1 LARIKIINDPV
12 YGFISIPYG
21 IILDLIDHPYFQRL
35 RRISQLGLSSYI
47 YPGATHTRFHHA
59 LGAYHLMTK
68 ALSTL
73 DAKGVLLSQEEKE
86 AASIAILLHDLGH
99 GPFSH
104 VLESALIPVEHEELT
119 LLLMEELNNEFA
131 GKLSLAITI
140 FKNEYHKKYLYQL
153 VSSQLDMDR
162 LDYLTRDSFYTGV
175 SEGIIGYDRII
186 QMMNVYDNQLVIEE
200 KALFSIEK
208 FLTARKIMYWQVYMH
223 KASLSSEIMLTAL
236 LKAIKSNFSEIPISS
251 GINYFLRNQNNINN
265 KKITYEILS
274 HFVKLDDTDV
284 WTLVKS
290 VITSPNNFVSYLAK
304 GLIDRQLLKVEIKNV
319 QTDGDVIDKMRLQCV
334 NLLGFTQDEAKLIIK
349 GGTLEMSTYNQS
361 FDEIFVNSREK
372 ALIPL
377 SEVLDLHH
385 FSQNRLRY
393 FISKPKEL
401 S

>member
-12 YGFISIPYG
+12 YGFISVPYG
-21 IILDLIDHPYFQRL
+21 ILLELIDHPYFQRL
-35 RRISQLGLSSYI
+35 RRISQLGLSSII

-68 ALSTL
+68 ALQTL
-73 DAKGVLLSQEEKE
+73 EMKGVELSSEEKE
-86 AASIAILLHDLGH
+86 GACIAILLHDLGH

-104 VLESALIPVEHEELT
+104 VLENILIPVEHERLT
-119 LLLMEELNNEFA
+119 LLLMEDLNKQFG
-131 GKLSLAITI
+131 GKLNLAISI
-140 FKNEYHKKYLYQL
+140 FKNEYPKKFLFQL

-162 LDYLTRDSFYTGV
+162 MDYLTRDSFYTGV

-186 QMMNVYDNQLVIEE
+186 QMMNVVENQLVIEE

-223 KASLSSEIMLTAL
+223 KASISAEIMLTAL
-236 LKAIKSNFSEIPISS
+236 LSKIKENLVTDHLSEGMSYFILNQES
-251 GINYFLRNQNNINN
+251 INKVNI
-265 KKITYEILS
+265 TDEILLN
-274 HFVKLDDTDV
+274 FVKLDDTDI

-290 VITSPNNFVSYLAK
+290 VITSHDIFMSYLAK
-304 GLIDRQLLKVEIKNV
+304 GLLERQLLKVEIKNFLPE
-319 QTDGDVIDKMRLQCV
+319 GDEIDKIRLKCV
-334 NLLGFTQDEAKLIIK
+334 NLLGFSQNEANLIIR

>member
-1 LARIKIINDPV
+1 
-12 YGFISIPYG
+12 
-21 IILDLIDHPYFQRL
+21 
-35 RRISQLGLSSYI
+35 
-47 YPGATHTRFHHA
+47 
-59 LGAYHLMTK
+59 MTK
-68 ALSTL
+68 ALQTL
-73 DAKGVLLSQEEKE
+73 EMKGVELSSEEKE
-86 AASIAILLHDLGH
+86 GACIAILLHDLGH

-104 VLESALIPVEHEELT
+104 VLENILIPVEHERLT
-119 LLLMEELNNEFA
+119 LLLMEDLNKQFG
-131 GKLSLAITI
+131 GKLNLAISI
-140 FKNEYHKKYLYQL
+140 FKNEYPKKFLFQL

-162 LDYLTRDSFYTGV
+162 MDYLTRDSFYTGV

-186 QMMNVYDNQLVIEE
+186 QMMNVVENQLVIEE

-223 KASLSSEIMLTAL
+223 KASISAEIMLTAL
-236 LKAIKSNFSEIPISS
+236 LSKIKENLVTDHLSEGMSYFILNQES
-251 GINYFLRNQNNINN
+251 INKVNI
-265 KKITYEILS
+265 TDEILLN
-274 HFVKLDDTDV
+274 FVKLDDTDI

-290 VITSPNNFVSYLAK
+290 VITSHDIFMSYLAK
-304 GLIDRQLLKVEIKNV
+304 GLLERQLLKVEIKNFLPE
-319 QTDGDVIDKMRLQCV
+319 GDEIDKIRLKCV
-334 NLLGFTQDEAKLIIK
+334 NLLGFSQNEANLIIR

>member
-1 LARIKIINDPV
+1 
-12 YGFISIPYG
+12 
-21 IILDLIDHPYFQRL
+21 
-35 RRISQLGLSSYI
+35 
-47 YPGATHTRFHHA
+47 
-59 LGAYHLMTK
+59 MTK
-68 ALSTL
+68 ALQTL
-73 DAKGVLLSQEEKE
+73 EMKGVELSSEEKE
-86 AASIAILLHDLGH
+86 GACIAILLHDLGH

-104 VLESALIPVEHEELT
+104 VLENILIPVEHERLT
-119 LLLMEELNNEFA
+119 LLLMEDLNKQFG
-131 GKLSLAITI
+131 GKLNLAISI
-140 FKNEYHKKYLYQL
+140 FKNEYPKKFLFQL

-162 LDYLTRDSFYTGV
+162 MDYLTRDSFYTGV

-186 QMMNVYDNQLVIEE
+186 QMMNVVENQLVIEE

-208 FLTARKIMYWQVYMH
+208 FLTARKIMYWQGYMH
-223 KASLSSEIMLTAL
+223 KASISAEIMLTAL
-236 LKAIKSNFSEIPISS
+236 LSKIKENLVTDHLSEGMSYFILNQES
-251 GINYFLRNQNNINN
+251 INKVNI
-265 KKITYEILS
+265 TDEILLN
-274 HFVKLDDTDV
+274 FVKLDDTDI

-290 VITSPNNFVSYLAK
+290 VITSHDIFMSYLAK
-304 GLIDRQLLKVEIKNV
+304 GLLERQLLKVEIKNFLPE
-319 QTDGDVIDKMRLQCV
+319 GDEIDKIRLKCV
-334 NLLGFTQDEAKLIIK
+334 NLLGFSQNEANLIIR

>member
-1 LARIKIINDPV
+1 MARIKIINDPV
-12 YGFISIPYG
+12 YGFISVPYG
-21 IILDLIDHPYFQRL
+21 ILLELIDHPYFQRL
-35 RRISQLGLSSYI
+35 RRISQLGLSSII

-68 ALSTL
+68 ALQTL
-73 DAKGVLLSQEEKE
+73 EMKGVELSSEEKE
-86 AASIAILLHDLGH
+86 GACIAILLHDLGH

-104 VLESALIPVEHEELT
+104 VLENILIPVEHERLT
-119 LLLMEELNNEFA
+119 LLLMEDLNKQFG
-131 GKLSLAITI
+131 GKLNLAISI
-140 FKNEYHKKYLYQL
+140 FKNEYPKKFLFQL

-162 LDYLTRDSFYTGV
+162 MDYLTRDSFYTGV

-186 QMMNVYDNQLVIEE
+186 QMMNVVENQLVIEE

-223 KASLSSEIMLTAL
+223 KASISAEIMLTAL
-236 LKAIKSNFSEIPISS
+236 LSKIKENLVTDHLSEGMSYFILNQES
-251 GINYFLRNQNNINN
+251 INKVNI
-265 KKITYEILS
+265 TDEILLN
-274 HFVKLDDTDV
+274 FVKLDDTDI

-290 VITSPNNFVSYLAK
+290 VITSHDIFMSYLAK
-304 GLIDRQLLKVEIKNV
+304 GLLERQLLKVEIKNFLPE
-319 QTDGDVIDKMRLQCV
+319 GDEIDKIRLKCV
-334 NLLGFTQDEAKLIIK
+334 NLLGFSQNEANLIIR

>member
-12 YGFISIPYG
+12 YGFISVPYG
-21 IILDLIDHPYFQRL
+21 ILLELIDHPYFQRL
-35 RRISQLGLSSYI
+35 RRISQLGLSSII

-68 ALSTL
+68 ALQTL
-73 DAKGVLLSQEEKE
+73 EMKGVDLSPEEKE

-104 VLESALIPVEHEELT
+104 VLENILIPVEHERLT
-119 LLLMEELNNEFA
+119 LLLMEDLNKQFG
-131 GKLSLAITI
+131 GKLNLAISI
-140 FKNEYHKKYLYQL
+140 FKNEYPKKFLFQL

-162 LDYLTRDSFYTGV
+162 MDYLTRDSFYTGV

-186 QMMNVYDNQLVIEE
+186 QMMNVVENQLVIEE

-223 KASLSSEIMLTAL
+223 KGSISAEIMLTAL
-236 LKAIKSNFSEIPISS
+236 LSKIKENLVTNHLSEGMS
-251 GINYFLRNQNNINN
+251 YFILNQESINN
-265 KKITYEILS
+265 VNITDEILLN
-274 HFVKLDDTDV
+274 FVKLDDTDI

-290 VITSPNNFVSYLAK
+290 VITSHDIFMSYLAK
-304 GLIDRQLLKVEIKNV
+304 GLLERQLLKVEIKNFLPE
-319 QTDGDVIDKMRLQCV
+319 GDEIDNIRLKCV
-334 NLLGFTQDEAKLIIK
+334 NLLGFSQNEANLIIR

>member
-1 LARIKIINDPV
+1 
-12 YGFISIPYG
+12 
-21 IILDLIDHPYFQRL
+21 
-35 RRISQLGLSSYI
+35 
-47 YPGATHTRFHHA
+47 
-59 LGAYHLMTK
+59 
-68 ALSTL
+68 
-73 DAKGVLLSQEEKE
+73 
-86 AASIAILLHDLGH
+86 
-99 GPFSH
+99 
-104 VLESALIPVEHEELT
+104 
-119 LLLMEELNNEFA
+119 MEELNNEFA

>member
-1 LARIKIINDPV
+1 MARIKIINDPV
-12 YGFISIPYG
+12 YGFISVPYG
-21 IILDLIDHPYFQRL
+21 ILLELIDHPYFQRL
-35 RRISQLGLSSYI
+35 RRISQLGLSSII

-68 ALSTL
+68 ALQTL
-73 DAKGVLLSQEEKE
+73 EMKGVELSSEEKE
-86 AASIAILLHDLGH
+86 GACIAILLHDLGH

-104 VLESALIPVEHEELT
+104 VLENILIPVEHERLT
-119 LLLMEELNNEFA
+119 LLLMEDLNKQFG
-131 GKLSLAITI
+131 GKLNLAISI
-140 FKNEYHKKYLYQL
+140 FKNEYPKKFLFQL

-162 LDYLTRDSFYTGV
+162 MDYLTRDSFYTGV

-186 QMMNVYDNQLVIEE
+186 QMMNVIENQLVIEE

-223 KASLSSEIMLTAL
+223 KASISAEIMLTAL
-236 LKAIKSNFSEIPISS
+236 LSKIKENLVTDHLSEGMSYFILNQES
-251 GINYFLRNQNNINN
+251 INKVNI
-265 KKITYEILS
+265 TDEILLN
-274 HFVKLDDTDV
+274 FVKLDDTDI

-290 VITSPNNFVSYLAK
+290 VITSHDIFMSYLAK
-304 GLIDRQLLKVEIKNV
+304 GLLERQLLKVEIKNFLPE
-319 QTDGDVIDKMRLQCV
+319 GDEIDKIRLKCV
-334 NLLGFTQDEAKLIIK
+334 NLLGFSQNEANLIIR

>member
-1 LARIKIINDPV
+1 MARIKIINDPV
-12 YGFISIPYG
+12 YGFISVPYG
-21 IILDLIDHPYFQRL
+21 ILLELIDHPYFQRL
-35 RRISQLGLSSYI
+35 RRISQLGLSSII

-68 ALSTL
+68 ALQTL
-73 DAKGVLLSQEEKE
+73 EMKGVDLSPEEKE
-86 AASIAILLHDLGH
+86 AACIAILLHDLGH

-104 VLESALIPVEHEELT
+104 VLENILIPVEHERLT
-119 LLLMEELNNEFA
+119 LLLMEDLNKQFG
-131 GKLSLAITI
+131 GKLNLAISI
-140 FKNEYHKKYLYQL
+140 FKNEYPKKFLFQL

-162 LDYLTRDSFYTGV
+162 MDYLTRDSFYTGV

-186 QMMNVYDNQLVIEE
+186 QMMNVVENQLVIEE

-223 KASLSSEIMLTAL
+223 KASISAEIMLTAL
-236 LKAIKSNFSEIPISS
+236 LSKIKENLVTDHLSEGMSYFILNQES
-251 GINYFLRNQNNINN
+251 INKVNI
-265 KKITYEILS
+265 TDEILLN
-274 HFVKLDDTDV
+274 FVKLDDTDI

-290 VITSPNNFVSYLAK
+290 VITSHDIFMSYLAK
-304 GLIDRQLLKVEIKNV
+304 GLLERQLLKVEIKNFLPE
-319 QTDGDVIDKMRLQCV
+319 GDEIDKIRLKCV
-334 NLLGFTQDEAKLIIK
+334 NLLGFSQNEANLIIR

>member
-1 LARIKIINDPV
+1 MARIKIINDPV

-73 DAKGVLLSQEEKE
+73 EAKGVLLSQEEKE

-236 LKAIKSNFSEIPISS
+236 LKAIKSNFSEIPIS
-251 GINYFLRNQNNINN
+251 
-265 KKITYEILS
+265 
-274 HFVKLDDTDV
+274 
-284 WTLVKS
+284 
-290 VITSPNNFVSYLAK
+290 
-304 GLIDRQLLKVEIKNV
+304 
-319 QTDGDVIDKMRLQCV
+319 
-334 NLLGFTQDEAKLIIK
+334 
-349 GGTLEMSTYNQS
+349 
-361 FDEIFVNSREK
+361 
-372 ALIPL
+372 
-377 SEVLDLHH
+377 
-385 FSQNRLRY
+385 RY
-393 FISKPKEL
+393 
-401 S
+401 

>member
-1 LARIKIINDPV
+1 MARIKIINDPV
-12 YGFISIPYG
+12 YGFISVPYG
-21 IILDLIDHPYFQRL
+21 ILLELIDHPYFQRL
-35 RRISQLGLSSYI
+35 RRISQLGLSSII

-68 ALSTL
+68 ALQTL
-73 DAKGVLLSQEEKE
+73 EMKGVDLSPEEKE
-86 AASIAILLHDLGH
+86 AACIAILLHDLGH

-104 VLESALIPVEHEELT
+104 VLENILIPVEHERLT
-119 LLLMEELNNEFA
+119 LLLMEDLNKQFG
-131 GKLSLAITI
+131 GKLNLAISI
-140 FKNEYHKKYLYQL
+140 FKNEYPKKFLFQL

-162 LDYLTRDSFYTGV
+162 MDYLTRDSFYTGV

-186 QMMNVYDNQLVIEE
+186 QMMNVVENQLVIEE

-223 KASLSSEIMLTAL
+223 KASISAEIMLTAL
-236 LKAIKSNFSEIPISS
+236 LSKIKENLVTNHLSEGMS
-251 GINYFLRNQNNINN
+251 YFILNQESINN
-265 KKITYEILS
+265 VNITDEILLN
-274 HFVKLDDTDV
+274 FVKLDDTDI

-290 VITSPNNFVSYLAK
+290 VITSHDIFMSYLAK
-304 GLIDRQLLKVEIKNV
+304 GLLERQLLKVEIKNFLPE
-319 QTDGDVIDKMRLQCV
+319 GDEIDNIRLKCV
-334 NLLGFTQDEAKLIIK
+334 NLLGFSQNEANLIIR

>member
-12 YGFISIPYG
+12 YGFISVPYG
-21 IILDLIDHPYFQRL
+21 ILLELIDHPYFQRL
-35 RRISQLGLSSYI
+35 RRISQLGLSSII

-68 ALSTL
+68 ALQTL
-73 DAKGVLLSQEEKE
+73 EMKGVDLSPEEKE
-86 AASIAILLHDLGH
+86 AACIAILLHDLGH

-104 VLESALIPVEHEELT
+104 VLENILIPVEHERLT
-119 LLLMEELNNEFA
+119 LLLMEDLNKQFG
-131 GKLSLAITI
+131 GKLNLAISI
-140 FKNEYHKKYLYQL
+140 FKNEYPKKFLFQL

-162 LDYLTRDSFYTGV
+162 MDYLTRDSFYTGV

-186 QMMNVYDNQLVIEE
+186 QMMNVVENQLVIEE

-223 KASLSSEIMLTAL
+223 KASISAEIMLTAL
-236 LKAIKSNFSEIPISS
+236 LSKIKENLVTNHLSEGMS
-251 GINYFLRNQNNINN
+251 YFILNQESINN
-265 KKITYEILS
+265 VNITDEILLN
-274 HFVKLDDTDV
+274 FVKLDDTDI
-284 WTLVKS
+284 WTLVKI
-290 VITSPNNFVSYLAK
+290 VITSRDIFMSYLAK
-304 GLIDRQLLKVEIKNV
+304 GLLERQLLKVEIKNFLPE
-319 QTDGDVIDKMRLQCV
+319 GDEIDNIRLKCV
-334 NLLGFTQDEAKLIIK
+334 NLLGFSQNEANLIIR

>member
-1 LARIKIINDPV
+1 
-12 YGFISIPYG
+12 
-21 IILDLIDHPYFQRL
+21 
-35 RRISQLGLSSYI
+35 
-47 YPGATHTRFHHA
+47 
-59 LGAYHLMTK
+59 MTK
-68 ALSTL
+68 ALQTL
-73 DAKGVLLSQEEKE
+73 EMKGVELSSEEKE
-86 AASIAILLHDLGH
+86 GACIAILLHDLGH

-104 VLESALIPVEHEELT
+104 VLENILIPVEHERLT
-119 LLLMEELNNEFA
+119 LLLMEDLNKQFG
-131 GKLSLAITI
+131 GKLNLAISI
-140 FKNEYHKKYLYQL
+140 FKNEYPKKFLFQL

-162 LDYLTRDSFYTGV
+162 MDYLTRDSFYTGV

-186 QMMNVYDNQLVIEE
+186 QMMNVIENQLVIEE

-223 KASLSSEIMLTAL
+223 KASISAEIMLTAL
-236 LKAIKSNFSEIPISS
+236 LSKIKENLVTDHLSEGMSYFILNQES
-251 GINYFLRNQNNINN
+251 INKVNI
-265 KKITYEILS
+265 TDEILLN
-274 HFVKLDDTDV
+274 FVKLDDTDI

-290 VITSPNNFVSYLAK
+290 VITSHDIFMSYLAK
-304 GLIDRQLLKVEIKNV
+304 GLLERQLLKVEIKNFLPE
-319 QTDGDVIDKMRLQCV
+319 GDEIDKIRLKCV
-334 NLLGFTQDEAKLIIK
+334 NLLGFSQNEANLIIR